1 MVRAQLNERVDMRPA
16 IPWLAG
22 VARRAMG
29 LDRLRQG
36 GRCLSPREL
45 AALAKL
51 TANWWSVIEDAA
63 VTEQERA
70 DTKSGRQGLL

>member
-1 MVRAQLNERVDMRPA
+1 MSLP
-16 IPWLAG
+16 P
-22 VARRAMG
+22 
-29 LDRLRQG
+29 
-36 GRCLSPREL
+36 EL